1 MPQVQLP
8 LHLDLSISVS
18 RRRNLVRDSEGSIW
32 TRCRVSTHVFTI
44 IRWKRTT
51 VFNADCGDQGQ
62 VCVILTVYVSFF
74 VHQSDLTISS
84 CFKLASTH
92 LQAILAALFLDRTF
106 ARCCRVTLGTA
117 RVGRRCVDA
126 KCHRIKAQFAL
137 AANDAPVPWSW
148 SPEISHLMRCP

>member
-1 MPQVQLP
+1 M
-8 LHLDLSISVS
+8 
-18 RRRNLVRDSEGSIW
+18 
-32 TRCRVSTHVFTI
+32 STNVFKI

-84 CFKLASTH
+84 CFKFASTH

-106 ARCCRVTLGTA
+106 ARCCRVTLETPGE
-117 RVGRRCVDA
+117 
-126 KCHRIKAQFAL
+126 
-137 AANDAPVPWSW
+137 VPGDG
-148 SPEISHLMRCP
+148 